1 MAVIHCNAQTA
12 PTHVLQKL
20 SQTCMVITTN
30 TGRVYKPKECERLI
44 LYLKDLNLP
53 KPDKWGTSQLVAFVQ
68 QVRRMPLSFEILQE
82 MIRFESIR
90 GIPSESTINLH
101 SNIQI
106 GWINHRHKRTRRGGG
121 GLGGGGPPNFR
132 EIFKNQ
138 PISGKFFSIS
148 RAKML
153 ANNGLCVGPPPRFFR
168 PVRL

>member
-68 QVRRMPLSFEILQE
+68 QVGHPLNFIYK
-82 MIRFESIR
+82 FNYDTA
-90 GIPSESTINLH
+90 PSELFLEAS
-101 SNIQI
+101 I
-106 GWINHRHKRTRRGGG
+106 GFQGRQAFASH
-121 GLGGGGPPNFR
+121 
-132 EIFKNQ
+132 
-138 PISGKFFSIS
+138 
-148 RAKML
+148 
-153 ANNGLCVGPPPRFFR
+153 
-168 PVRL
+168 